1 MWNSIKQALN
11 GDKKQ
16 NNKSRSPTK
25 NCRIQKQEAQISQID
40 PNLQIKNAQKMIEL
54 GMKYFENQQYSMA
67 KVVLVNSSQILL
79 PVIKQ
84 KKLNQ
89 EEHQNEYQQLIKAI
103 NTAINTAEICTKKVE
118 QIQQSLASQD
128 PYSKQIIETAM
139 IRKCDVSFD
148 QIIGLESIKNQL
160 EEVIVLPNLR
170 PDIFTGIRAPPKG
183 ILFYGPPGNGK
194 TLLAKAV
201 ANQIKCCF
209 FNVSAST
216 LVQKHLGE
224 GEKLMKTL
232 FKVAFQFQPSVI
244 FIDEIDSILSSRSSE
259 EHEASR
265 RLKTEFLVSFDGM
278 QTTDQDRIFL
288 IAATNRP
295 QDIDGAVLRRFNVKI
310 LIDQPDQK
318 ARLGLVRSLMS
329 KVNHSILD
337 PALDKICEK
346 LAGYSASD
354 IKAVVKEACMQPL
367 REDKNAI
374 VAMSA
379 QNIRPVR
386 KEDFEFAINK
396 VKPSLTQK
404 QYQEYIS
411 FNKSAQ

>member
-1 MWNSIKQALN
+1 MSNQIKQTI
-11 GDKKQ
+11 Q
-16 NNKSRSPTK
+16 RSPFS
-25 NCRIQKQEAQISQID
+25 NCRLMKFKEIQNVQSD
-40 PNLQIKNAQKMIEL
+40 PNQQIQNAYKMIEL
-54 GMKYFENQQYSMA
+54 GMKYFQNQQYSMA
-67 KVVLVNSSQILL
+67 KVVLINSSQVLL
-79 PVIKQ
+79 PIIKQ
-84 KKLNQ
+84 KKQNQ
-89 EEHQNEYQQLIKAI
+89 QDHASEYQELIKAI
-103 NTAINTAEICTKKVE
+103 NTAEICSQKID
-118 QIQQSLASQD
+118 QLQQSIASQD
-128 PYSKQIIETAM
+128 PYSKQIMETAM

-148 QIIGLESIKNQL
+148 SIIGLESIKNQL

-209 FNVSAST
+209 FNISAST

-232 FKVAFQFQPSVI
+232 FNVAFKMQPSVI

-278 QTTDQDRIFL
+278 QTSDQDRIFL

-295 QDIDGAVLRRFNVKI
+295 QDIDGAVLRRFTVKI

-318 ARLGLVRSLMS
+318 ARLGLVKSLMQNVS
-329 KVNHSILD
+329 HSILD
-337 PALDKICEK
+337 IAFEKICDK
-346 LAGYSASD
+346 LSGYSASD

-367 REDKNAI
+367 REDKNQI

-396 VKPSLTQK
+396 VRPSLTQK

-411 FNKSAQ
+411 FNKSEQ

>member
-1 MWNSIKQALN
+1 MSDSIKQTIKN
-11 GDKKQ
+11 DKQ
-16 NNKSRSPTK
+16 QVNKSRSPFQ
-25 NCRIQKQEAQISQID
+25 NCRIKIKEKQNVQLD
-40 PNLQIKNAQKMIEL
+40 PNQQIQNASKMIEV
-54 GMKYFENQQYSMA
+54 GMNYFQNQQYSMA
-67 KVVLVNSSQILL
+67 KVVLINSSQVLL
-79 PVIKQ
+79 PIIKQ
-84 KKLNQ
+84 KKQNQ
-89 EEHQNEYQQLIKAI
+89 EDHTAEYQQLIKAI
-103 NTAINTAEICTKKVE
+103 STAEMCTQKVD
-118 QIQQSLASQD
+118 QLQQHLASQD

-139 IRKCDVSFD
+139 IRKCDVTFD
-148 QIIGLESIKNQL
+148 SIVGLESIKNQL

-232 FKVAFQFQPSVI
+232 FNVAFKFQPSVI

-295 QDIDGAVLRRFNVKI
+295 QDIDGAVLRRFTVKI

-318 ARLGLVRSLMS
+318 ARLGLVKSLMQAVS
-329 KVNHSILD
+329 HSILD
-337 PALDKICEK
+337 IAFDKICEK

-367 REDKNAI
+367 REDKNTL

-411 FNKSAQ
+411 FNKSEQ

>member
-1 MWNSIKQALN
+1 MWNSIKQAIN

-16 NNKSRSPTK
+16 KNKSRSPEK
-25 NCRIQKQEAQISQID
+25 IQKIKKEGPKISQID
-40 PNLQIKNAQKMIEL
+40 PKLQIQNAYKMIEL
-54 GMKYFENQQYSMA
+54 GMKYYQNQQYSMA
-67 KVVLVNSSQILL
+67 KVVLVNSSQVLL
-79 PVIKQ
+79 PVIKE
-84 KKLNQ
+84 KKQNQ
-89 EEHQNEYQQLIKAI
+89 QDHAAEYQELIK
-103 NTAINTAEICTKKVE
+103 AINTAEICTQKIE
-118 QIQQSLASQD
+118 QIQQNLASQD
-128 PYSKQIIETAM
+128 PYCKQIIETAM

-232 FKVAFQFQPSVI
+232 FKVAFLFQPSVI

-295 QDIDGAVLRRFNVKI
+295 QDIDGAVLRRFTVKI

-318 ARLGLVRSLMS
+318 ARLGLVRSLMA
-329 KVNHSILD
+329 KVNHSIQD
-337 PALDKICEK
+337 PALEKICEK

-379 QNIRPVR
+379 QSIRPVR

-396 VKPSLTQK
+396 VKPSLNQK
-404 QYQEYIS
+404 QYQEYVS
-411 FNKSAQ
+411 FNKSEQ